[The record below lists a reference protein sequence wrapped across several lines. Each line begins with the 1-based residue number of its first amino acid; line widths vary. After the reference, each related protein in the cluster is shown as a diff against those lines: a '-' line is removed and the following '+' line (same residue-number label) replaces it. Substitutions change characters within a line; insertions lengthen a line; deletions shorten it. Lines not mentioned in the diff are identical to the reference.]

1 MKRED
6 NSMEF
11 HHRESCKMNAMES
24 YFILQ
29 YLTEYYAI
37 VNEILGDGNG
47 YWKINPTPIG
57 AWPLTK
63 CEKLETVKTI

>member
-1 MKRED
+1 
-6 NSMEF
+6 
-11 HHRESCKMNAMES
+11 MNAMES